1 MINLQNVSKA
11 YAAGTPAVNNMNINI
26 DKGEFVFI
34 VGDSGAG
41 KSTLIK
47 LLLKELEPT
56 AGKIIINGKNLQ
68 KMKK

>member
-1 MINLQNVSKA
+1 MIDLQNVSKT
-11 YAAGTPAVNNMNINI
+11 YAAGTPAVNDINLHI

-47 LLLKELEPT
+47 ILLKELEPT
-56 AGKIIINGKNLQ
+56 EG
-68 KMKK
+68 